1 MPEPALK
8 QYAFRVAMWFF
19 AAQMSLQ
26 GQGAKSVDWPV
37 YGGQAAGD
45 HYSSLTQINRS
56 NVAKLA
62 EAWRFD
68 AQEEGGLETSP
79 IVVGRV
85 LYAYTATQKVIAL
98 DAGTGKLIWTFDSG
112 VKGTQPARGVAYW
125 RDGKRG
131 VIFAGVMNF
140 LVCAGCGDGQA
151 GGGVWREMGGSICAR
166 DCAGSISCSRWC

>member
-1 MPEPALK
+1 MA
-8 QYAFRVAMWFF
+8 AMWVF

-56 NVAKLA
+56 NVARLA

-68 AQEEGGLETSP
+68 AHEEGGLETSP

-98 DAGTGKLIWTFDSG
+98 DAGTGRLIWTFDSG
-112 VKGTQPARGVAYW
+112 VKERSRRGGWLTGAMVSGA
-125 RDGKRG
+125 
-131 VIFAGVMNF
+131 
-140 LVCAGCGDGQA
+140 
-151 GGGVWREMGGSICAR
+151 
-166 DCAGSISCSRWC
+166 